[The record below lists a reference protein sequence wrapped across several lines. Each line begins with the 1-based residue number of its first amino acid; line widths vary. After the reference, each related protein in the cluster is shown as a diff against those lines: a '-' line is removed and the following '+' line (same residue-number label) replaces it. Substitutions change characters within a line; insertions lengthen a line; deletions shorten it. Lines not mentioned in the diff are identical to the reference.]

1 MKNFA
6 GLGSNVWNGKVSP
19 ESAARRSMSEPL
31 DTSNFCKCK
40 YKLKIVH
47 QNRMDREPMVL
58 QELPKG
64 LHTYISLPRY
74 ASMKSHVDN
83 VLLQVFVIARRL
95 HLLTWLSS
103 CILVL
108 SIMSY
113 FGLLLVHIEED
124 CDEMLGYMLPV
135 VCPAVCFWAHWMLHK
150 YRRQRCSDELEAA
163 LKQLRG
169 LLAWENQKF
178 NGIKLLLKSNL
189 KFNEPHPKELD
200 AHIEVTFVA
209 KCQEQMSCGAFWGL
223 WWCKSHPRWHTCLAH
238 PHGVRCF
245 WQWILWYHRH
255 RDAIGREPDG
265 KNLGRI
271 GMCAC

>member
-1 MKNFA
+1 
-6 GLGSNVWNGKVSP
+6 
-19 ESAARRSMSEPL
+19 MSEPL

-189 KFNEPHPKELD
+189 KFKEPHPKELD
-200 AHIEVTFVA
+200 AHIEVT
-209 KCQEQMSCGAFWGL
+209 L
-223 WWCKSHPRWHTCLAH
+223 WLNARSRCLVEPSEVFGDVSLIPDDIRVSPIHMAS
-238 PHGVRCF
+238 GVSDNGF
-245 WQWILWYHRH
+245 FDITDTEMQLEENQTVKI
-255 RDAIGREPDG
+255 
-265 KNLGRI
+265 
-271 GMCAC
+271 